1 MLFFIII
8 KLYFYTCYC
17 IIYVKFEVNN
27 MIGRDLN
34 LAFNLNV
41 IYDNASFTVQD
52 NDKVGIV
59 GVNGA
64 GKTTLFKVILK
75 EQELDSGKLITKDK
89 RIGYLPQ
96 EIIID
101 DENITVFDY
110 LLSARPIKKLEDE
123 LQSLYEKVAISDD
136 NQDKIMK
143 RINYVQNRL
152 DYYEAYS
159 YESILLSL
167 IDNMNIDLDLLD
179 MRLKDLS
186 GGQKSK
192 IAFARVL
199 YSKPEILL
207 LDEPTNHLD
216 KDTWTFVVNYLR
228 KYKGMVLII
237 SHDTNF
243 LNSVV
248 NKIMYINKSNH
259 KIFMYDGNYD
269 VYKKKLELENELR
282 NRLIEEQ
289 EKEIRKLEKFVE
301 RANAASRTNHSLKRM
316 GKDREKKLERKLEE
330 RVMRD
335 KLYGKVKLNITP
347 NKIGPR
353 VPLVIDNLYFNYLNK
368 ELLYNNLSFL
378 INRGERFLI
387 LGVNGVGKSTLLKLI
402 MGYLTPNSG
411 NISLGRE
418 VEVAYYAQEL
428 ELLDSDKNILENVD
442 NPSYGEKELR
452 DILGSF
458 LFKGDDVFK
467 KVDVLSPG
475 EKARV
480 ALCKI
485 MLTKANLL
493 LLDEPT
499 NHLDPETQKIIG
511 DNFRDYSGTIIMVSH
526 NAEFIK
532 SVGIDRILLLP
543 SGKIINFD
551 EELLASYGESK

>member
-1 MLFFIII
+1 
-8 KLYFYTCYC
+8 
-17 IIYVKFEVNN
+17 
-27 MIGRDLN
+27 MIGRQLN

-75 EQELDSGKLITKDK
+75 EQELDSGKITTKDK

-123 LQSLYEKVAISDD
+123 LQSLYEKVATDLD

-167 IDNMNIDLDLLD
+167 IDNMNIDPDLFD

-237 SHDTNF
+237 SHDTSF

-259 KIFMYDGNYD
+259 KILMYDGNYD

-289 EKEIRKLEKFVE
+289 EKEIKKLERFVE

-330 RVMRD
+330 RVLRD
-335 KLYGKVKLNITP
+335 KLYGRVKLNIIP

-353 VPLVIDNLYFNYLNK
+353 VPLVIDNLYFNYPNK

-411 NISLGRE
+411 DISLGRD
-418 VEVAYYAQEL
+418 VEMAYYAQEL
-428 ELLDSDKNILENVD
+428 ELLDLDKTILENVD
-442 NPSYGEKELR
+442 NKAYGEKELR
-452 DILGSF
+452 NILGSF

-467 KVDVLSPG
+467 KASVLSPG

-485 MLTKANLL
+485 MLTKANLI

-551 EELLASYGESK
+551 EELLASYGDDE

>member
-1 MLFFIII
+1 
-8 KLYFYTCYC
+8 
-17 IIYVKFEVNN
+17 

-41 IYDNASFTVQD
+41 IYENANFTIQD

-75 EQELDSGKLITKDK
+75 EQELDSGKIIAKDK

-167 IDNMNIDLDLLD
+167 IDNMNIDPDLLD

-282 NRLIEEQ
+282 DRLIEEQ
-289 EKEIRKLEKFVE
+289 EKEIRKLERFVE

-330 RVMRD
+330 RVIRD
-335 KLYGKVKLNITP
+335 KLYGRVKLNITP
-347 NKIGPR
+347 NKVGPR
-353 VPLVIDNLYFNYLNK
+353 VPLVIDNLYFNYPYK

-411 NISLGRE
+411 DISIGRD
-418 VEVAYYAQEL
+418 VERAYYAQEL
-428 ELLDSDKNILENVD
+428 ELLDLDKTILENVD
-442 NPSYGEKELR
+442 NKAYGEKELR
-452 DILGSF
+452 NILGSF

-467 KVDVLSPG
+467 KASVLSPG

-551 EELLASYGESK
+551 EELLASYGEGE

>member
-1 MLFFIII
+1 
-8 KLYFYTCYC
+8 
-17 IIYVKFEVNN
+17 
-27 MIGRDLN
+27 MIGRDIN
-34 LAFNLNV
+34 LAFNLEV
-41 IYDNASFTVQD
+41 IYDNANFTIQD

-75 EQELDSGKLITKDK
+75 EQELDSGKIITKDK

-101 DENITVFDY
+101 DENISVFDY

-123 LQSLYEKVAISDD
+123 LQSLYEKVAIESN

-143 RINYVQNRL
+143 RINYVQNKL

-159 YESILLSL
+159 YESILLNL

-179 MRLKDLS
+179 MKLKDLS
-186 GGQKSK
+186 CGQKSK

-207 LDEPTNHLD
+207 LDEPTTHLD
-216 KDTWTFVVNYLR
+216 KETRDFVINYLR

-237 SHDTNF
+237 SHDVDF

-269 VYKKKLELENELR
+269 VYKKKLEVETELR

-289 EKEIRKLEKFVE
+289 EKEIRQLEKFVQ
-301 RANAASRTNHSLKRM
+301 RANSASRTNHNLKRM
-316 GKDREKKLERKLEE
+316 GKDREKKLERKLDELQ
-330 RVMRD
+330 VRD
-335 KLYGKVKLNITP
+335 KLYGRVKLNITP
-347 NKIGPR
+347 DKVGPR
-353 VPLVIDNLYFNYLNK
+353 VPLTVNNLYFSYPSK
-368 ELLYNNLSFL
+368 DFLYRNLSFM

-402 MGYLTPNSG
+402 MGYLTPSEG
-411 NISLGRE
+411 NISLGRD

-428 ELLDSDKNILENVD
+428 ELLDSDKTILENVD
-442 NPSYGEKELR
+442 SPSYGEKELR
-452 DILGSF
+452 NILGSF

-467 KVDVLSPG
+467 KVEVLSPG

-480 ALCKI
+480 ALCEI
-485 MLTKANLL
+485 MLKKANLL

-499 NHLDPETQKIIG
+499 NHLDPETQKVIG

-551 EELLASYGESK
+551 EELLASYGDDE